1 MVHMASV
8 GPSFCPEL
16 PLLFHWAL
24 TTSDWAV
31 PPPRPGV
38 RQPMAVVLQSEIN
51 NTHRYYATIL
61 ITFISVSVWQ
71 GWGNWKWTIYYK
83 FDFNFISD
91 TETPRSINHDM
102 ERTGSLP
109 ELLMDVL
116 EFCNEKDIEMIMESP
131 DVSKNCKDL
140 LSDRSRFEKW
150 HIEALDKKSNP
161 MERWQFF
168 SNSWTKSILINIWK
182 VIGKL

>member
-1 MVHMASV
+1 MVLMASV

-61 ITFISVSVWQ
+61 ITFFSVSVWQ

-83 FDFNFISD
+83 FDSNFISD
-91 TETPRSINHDM
+91 TETPRS
-102 ERTGSLP
+102 TL
-109 ELLMDVL
+109 
-116 EFCNEKDIEMIMESP
+116 
-131 DVSKNCKDL
+131 
-140 LSDRSRFEKW
+140 
-150 HIEALDKKSNP
+150 
-161 MERWQFF
+161 
-168 SNSWTKSILINIWK
+168 
-182 VIGKL
+182 